1 MGEEVLMNDLLIY
14 SLSGADGLSSVI
26 AVAREIHTEMG
37 MQPEEIRLKDGVRV
51 SYNWQDV
58 KALEK
63 GDMSEEI
70 YISKNRIA

>member
-1 MGEEVLMNDLLIY
+1 MNDLLIY
-14 SLSGADGLSSVI
+14 SLSSTDGLGSVI
-26 AVAREIHTEMG
+26 AVAREIHIEMG
-37 MQPEEIRLKDGVRV
+37 MQPEEIRLKSGIRV

-63 GDMSEEI
+63 GEMNEEI

>member
-1 MGEEVLMNDLLIY
+1 MNNLLIY
-14 SLSGADGLSSVI
+14 SLSSTDDLGSVI

-37 MQPEEIRLKDGVRV
+37 MQPEEIRLKSGVRV